1 MNKFIKNW
9 GFLEYALT
17 LIGVL
22 LFVNAIHNEVNKVN
36 IKRSIVQLN
45 DTIGSPLSD
54 SLILST
60 ESISDAKVMQ
70 IAGDKIERL
79 ELIKQFSDSSPLPM
93 LAKELIDSCKC
104 FVPTYFNQSFAE
116 MFLIPNNI
124 NPNTYLGSHEFDNW
138 PDTLARDYEQQDFDS
153 LRGGVIEF
161 ETDFVMNGKIKHGRF
176 TKWSDNKSKIYM
188 YYLTTKKDGNT
199 TK

>member
-22 LFVNAIHNEVNKVN
+22 LLLNAIHTEINKVN
-36 IKRSIVQLN
+36 IKRSIIELN
-45 DTIGSPLSD
+45 KDIGSPLSD

-60 ESISDAKVMQ
+60 ESISDAQVMQ

-93 LAKELIDSCKC
+93 LAKELKDSCSC
-104 FVPTYFNQSFAE
+104 FVPTYFNNSFVQ

-124 NPNTYLGSHEFDNW
+124 NPDTYLGTSEYDNW

-153 LRGGVIEF
+153 LRSGVIEF
-161 ETDFVMNGKIKHGRF
+161 ETDFVVNGKIQHGRF

-188 YYLTTKKDGNT
+188 YYLTTKKNGNI